1 MVQERDDGF
10 NADLLEVLAF
20 TVGLEVC
27 SRAVRLENDEFL
39 WIFDA
44 SEVFIAEI
52 PVLLPA
58 GFGKA
63 PQVGQY
69 IVFGAGG
76 SFVGCHHL
84 KSSVG
89 YV

>member
-1 MVQERDDGF
+1 MVQERNDGF
-10 NADLLEVLAF
+10 HTDLLEMLAF

-27 SRAVRLENDEFL
+27 SGAVGLENDDFL

-44 SEVFIAEI
+44 SEVFIAEV

-58 GFGKA
+58 GFGKT

-69 IVFGAGG
+69 IVFGSGCGDIA
-76 SFVGCHHL
+76 CHHF
-84 KSSVG
+84 KSLVG
-89 YV
+89 HG